1 MTVQRGW
8 SRILC
13 VSNWKFH
20 ERVIGSEQTMRRA
33 ALTLAFYI
41 VGNETIWDDPR
52 KEQLTVTS
60 DVPFACPICTS
71 AMIRVIIEEGWG
83 SS

>member
-1 MTVQRGW
+1 
-8 SRILC
+8 
-13 VSNWKFH
+13 
-20 ERVIGSEQTMRRA
+20 MRRA